1 MTDQAGPVATAQP
14 GQSLDGA
21 AMAALRF
28 ADGVERVVA
37 VRQGEL
43 VLDAALA
50 ADVPVLNQCRSG
62 SCTSCLARLI
72 EGEAV
77 MRAATA
83 SSLTKSEREEGLRLL
98 CLTEAQTDCRF
109 AIDYDSTAGTNRPV
123 KVQAFVDAIERVA
136 SDVVRLRLEL
146 AEGHWLDFRPGQFI
160 QFRVPG
166 SDEVR
171 SYSMASAP
179 DELPSLEL
187 LVRLLPN
194 GVMSDWLRSTAAV
207 DDVVELEGP
216 FGNFFLR
223 EKVRAPHVMIAGG
236 TGLAPMMAMIDS
248 LRKRAG
254 RKPSVLLSF
263 GCTHADGLFH
273 LDALDLRRLWLPSLD
288 LRISVEQGEAGEG
301 MLSGN
306 PVAAVTAADATGPD
320 TVAYLCGPPGMI
332 HAARAHLEGLGL
344 RSENIFAEQFV
355 ASS

>member
-14 GQSLDGA
+14 GQPLDGA
-21 AMAALRF
+21 AMAALQF

-37 VRQGEL
+37 VRRGEL
-43 VLDAALA
+43 ILDAALA
-50 ADVPVLNQCRSG
+50 ADVPILNQCRSG
-62 SCTSCLARLI
+62 SCTSCLARLV
-72 EGEAV
+72 EGEAA
-77 MRAATA
+77 MRLGTG
-83 SSLTKSEREEGLRLL
+83 SSLTRAERDEGLRLL
-98 CLTEAQTDCRF
+98 CLTEALTDCRF

-123 KVQAFVDAIERVA
+123 KVQAFIDAIERVA

-146 AEGHWLDFRPGQFI
+146 AEGQWMDFRPGQFL
-160 QFRVPG
+160 QFRIPG

-179 DELPSLEL
+179 DELPSIEL

-194 GVMSDWLRSTAAV
+194 GVMSDWLRSGAAV

-223 EKVRAPHVMIAGG
+223 DKVRAPHVMIAGG
-236 TGLAPMMAMIDS
+236 TGLAPMMAMIDA
-248 LRKRAG
+248 LRKRSG

-273 LDALDLRRLWLPSLD
+273 LDALELRRLWLPSLD
-288 LRISVEQGEAGEG
+288 LRISVEQGEVGET

-306 PVAAVTAADATGPD
+306 PVAAVGADDIADPD
-320 TVAYLCGPPGMI
+320 AVAYLCGPPGMI
-332 HAARAHLEGLGL
+332 HAARAHLEALGMKP
-344 RSENIFAEQFV
+344 ENIFAEQFV

>member
-1 MTDQAGPVATAQP
+1 
-14 GQSLDGA
+14 
-21 AMAALRF
+21 MAALVF
-28 ADGVERVVA
+28 SDGVERLVA
-37 VRQGEL
+37 VRRGEL

-62 SCTSCLARLI
+62 SCTSCLARLV

-77 MRAATA
+77 MRAGTA
-83 SSLTKSEREEGLRLL
+83 SSLTRAERDEGLRLL
-98 CLTEAQTDCRF
+98 CLTEALSDCRF

-123 KVQAFVDAIERVA
+123 KLQAFVDAIDRLA

-146 AEGHWLDFRPGQFI
+146 AEGDWLDFRPGQFL
-160 QFRVPG
+160 QFHIPG
-166 SDEVR
+166 TDQVR

-179 DELPSLEL
+179 DELPTIEL

-194 GVMSDWLRSTAAV
+194 GAMSDWLRSSAAV
-207 DDVVELEGP
+207 EDVVVLEGP

-236 TGLAPMMAMIDS
+236 TGLAPMMAMVDA
-248 LRKRAG
+248 LRKKSG
-254 RKPSVLLSF
+254 RKPPVLLSF
-263 GCTHADGLFH
+263 GCTRADGLFH

-306 PVAAVTAADATGPD
+306 PVAAVSAADIGDPEA
-320 TVAYLCGPPGMI
+320 VAYLCGPPGMI
-332 HAARAHLEGLGL
+332 HAARAHLEGLGMKP
-344 RSENIFAEQFV
+344 ENIFAEQFV